1 MKIEYIQCGDCLAN
15 YPNGTLH
22 ICDPL
27 MKALVEMKNKEKCCL
42 RCGAEKEQIKK
53 EKLKCNV
60 YGINYRKHL
69 YK

>member
-27 MKALVEMKNKEKCCL
+27 MKALVQKRRDMWNNPGHTFSRHCNCKKCKTWFKNHTLAPNK
-42 RCGAEKEQIKK
+42 
-53 EKLKCNV
+53 
-60 YGINYRKHL
+60 
-69 YK
+69 